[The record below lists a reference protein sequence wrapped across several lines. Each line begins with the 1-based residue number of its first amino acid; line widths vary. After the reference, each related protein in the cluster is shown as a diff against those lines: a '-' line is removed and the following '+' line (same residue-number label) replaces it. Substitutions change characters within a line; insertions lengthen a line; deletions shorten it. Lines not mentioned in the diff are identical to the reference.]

1 MNWELLLLGL
11 KLDDVGSAKLEAV
24 GSTMMSG
31 NPLEGVLEVVVSS
44 VVGSNSSLVV
54 VGSGSSLVVV
64 EEVVKGVELG
74 AVGSTIVS
82 GRPVDGCVDSAGVVG
97 CTMLSG
103 NPCEGTSEVV
113 AGKPSSNEFW
123 LSPPNGF
130 SSLPSNWFS
139 SSPDELVVAGALEV
153 VDEAGR
159 DEEVSVFVIVTVCV
173 PVSPGNVGSM
183 VVTCSVWP
191 GVSQGSSA
199 LKLERNGAQ
208 SK

>member
-1 MNWELLLLGL
+1 MNWELLLLGM
-11 KLDDVGSAKLEAV
+11 KLDDEGSAKLEAV
-24 GSTMMSG
+24 GSTIMSG

-54 VGSGSSLVVV
+54 VGPDSSLVMV
-64 EEVVKGVELG
+64 EDVVKGAELG

-103 NPCEGTSEVV
+103 NPCEGTSDVV
-113 AGKPSSNEFW
+113 VVKPSSNGFW
-123 LSPPNGF
+123 SSPPNGL
-130 SSLPSNWFS
+130 SSLPPNRFS
-139 SSPDELVVAGALEV
+139 SSPDEFVVAGALEV
-153 VDEAGR
+153 VDEAGT
-159 DEEVSVFVIVTVCV
+159 DEEVWVFVIVRVCV

-183 VVTCSVWP
+183 VVTCSVWS
-191 GVSQGSSA
+191 GASQGSSA
-199 LKLERNGAQ
+199 LKLERNDAQ

>member
-1 MNWELLLLGL
+1 MNWELLLLGM
-11 KLDDVGSAKLEAV
+11 KLDDEGSAKLEAV
-24 GSTMMSG
+24 GSTIISG

-54 VGSGSSLVVV
+54 VGSDSSLVVV
-64 EEVVKGVELG
+64 EDVVTGAELG

-103 NPCEGTSEVV
+103 NPCEGTSDVV
-113 AGKPSSNEFW
+113 VVKPSSNGFW
-123 LSPPNGF
+123 SSPPNGL
-130 SSLPSNWFS
+130 SSLPSNGFS
-139 SSPDELVVAGALEV
+139 SSPDEFVVAGVLEV
-153 VDEAGR
+153 VDEAGM
-159 DEEVSVFVIVTVCV
+159 DEEVWVFVIVTVCV

-183 VVTCSVWP
+183 VVTCSVWS

-199 LKLERNGAQ
+199 LKLERNDAQ

>member
-1 MNWELLLLGL
+1 MNWELLLLLGL

-44 VVGSNSSLVV
+44 VVGSN
-54 VGSGSSLVVV
+54 SSLVVV

>member
-1 MNWELLLLGL
+1 MLLLLGL
-11 KLDDVGSAKLEAV
+11 KLDDEGSAELEVV
-24 GSTMMSG
+24 GSTIISG

-44 VVGSNSSLVV
+44 VVGSNSWLVV
-54 VGSGSSLVVV
+54 VGSYSSLVVV
-64 EEVVKGVELG
+64 EDVVRGAELG

-113 AGKPSSNEFW
+113 AGKPSSKWFW
-123 LSPPNGF
+123 SSSSSSPPNGF
-130 SSLPSNWFS
+130 SSS
-139 SSPDELVVAGALEV
+139 SDELVVDAGALEV

-183 VVTCSVWP
+183 VVTCSI
-191 GVSQGSSA
+191 
-199 LKLERNGAQ
+199 
-208 SK
+208 